1 VAPVNAQPV
10 ARALAAG
17 RVGVGA
23 ALCAAPALATHW
35 VGADGRR
42 PGARTLT
49 RALGARDAALGL
61 GTLAATDTA
70 ELRHWL
76 LASSLSDAVDFAAT
90 FSRPPSGRRSVV
102 LVLAAGAMAASLL
115 LFATAAEE
123 VEG

>member
-17 RVGVGA
+17 RVAIGA
-23 ALCAAPALATHW
+23 ALCAAPQLAAQW

-61 GTLAATDTA
+61 GTLAAADTA

-76 LASSLSDAVDFAAT
+76 LASSLSDAVDLAAT
-90 FSRPPSGRRSVV
+90 FGRPPSGRRSAVMAM
-102 LVLAAGAMAASLL
+102 AAGATATSLL
-115 LFATAAEE
+115 LFAAATEE
-123 VEG
+123 VDG

>member
-1 VAPVNAQPV
+1 VNAQPV

-17 RVGVGA
+17 RVAIGA
-23 ALCAAPALATHW
+23 ALCAAPQLGAQW

-61 GTLAATDTA
+61 GTLLAADTA

-76 LASSLSDAVDFAAT
+76 LASSLSDAVDLAAT
-90 FSRPPSGRRSVV
+90 FGRPPSTRRSVV
-102 LVLAAGAMAASLL
+102 MAMAAAAAATSVI
-115 LFATAAEE
+115 LFAVASEE
-123 VEG
+123 VEA

>member
-1 VAPVNAQPV
+1 VNAQPV

-17 RVGVGA
+17 RVAIGA
-23 ALCAAPALATHW
+23 ALCAAPQLGAHW
-35 VGADGRR
+35 VGADGQR

-76 LASSLSDAVDFAAT
+76 LASSLSDVVDLAAT
-90 FSRPPSGRRSVV
+90 FGRPPSGRRSVV
-102 LVLAAGAMAASLL
+102 LALAAGAAATSLL
-115 LFATAAEE
+115 LSVAATEE